1 MSSAS
6 AAVNDTSSRHNT
18 QLVERP
24 VFSTPQQLVQD
35 TTANDSQP
43 HDSISTRTTRHRF
56 TEERQAEHVG
66 LEHKCQRL
74 TAKGYGRNAVSIFLN
89 AEASTS
95 QKQYNKIQRNFLS
108 WCGLHRHDPFAPN
121 PTIIVNYLAYGHHH
135 LGWSASTCHT
145 YHVVIL
151 NFYEEA
157 KVSNHGRSHL
167 SPILQQTKCY
177 LCRIPSSP
185 HV

>member
-1 MSSAS
+1 M
-6 AAVNDTSSRHNT
+6 V
-18 QLVERP
+18 
-24 VFSTPQQLVQD
+24 STPQQLVQD

-43 HDSISTRTTRHRF
+43 HDSISIRTARHRF
-56 TEERQAEHVG
+56 TEEQQAEHVG
-66 LEHKCQRL
+66 LEHKRQRL

-108 WCGLHRHDPFAPN
+108 WCGLHRHDPFAPD

-145 YHVVIL
+145 YRVAIL
-151 NFYEEA
+151 NLYEEA